1 MNYAEKTANLKKKI
15 RAYEESL
22 SEHKSQLV
30 DKTFEINKFV
40 KTFYNRD
47 IVKPELK
54 VFDFEIRYQFKFE
67 HKNVPMIIDDTFI
80 LELKHLFDLKHVY
93 IHASTVEE
101 FEHDSCSGKKEW
113 FTYPTLEV
121 HCIFWDDKG

>member
-40 KTFYNRD
+40 KAFYNTEIKD
-47 IVKPELK
+47 SELK
-54 VFDFEIRYQFKFE
+54 VFEYEIYYTFKFE
-67 HKNVPMIIDDTFI
+67 HKNVPMIISDKFI
-80 LELKHLFDLKHVY
+80 IELKHLFDLKHVY
-93 IHASTVEE
+93 IHASTIQE

-113 FTYPTLEV
+113 ITYPTLEV
-121 HCIFWDDKG
+121 QCIFWDDKG

>member
-22 SEHKSQLV
+22 SEHKNQLV

-40 KTFYNRD
+40 KTFYNTKIED
-47 IVKPELK
+47 SELK
-54 VFDFEIRYQFKFE
+54 IFEYEVYYTFKFE
-67 HKNVPMIIDDTFI
+67 HKNIPMIISDKFI

-93 IHASTVEE
+93 IYASTIEA

-121 HCIFWDDKG
+121 QCIFWDVKG